1 MSFAICHRRQVI
13 CHAYHVRARNCA
25 CSVEASSLARTL
37 QMNAKRRNT
46 TRNVSEDIVCP
57 RFDHCSAPICPLDN
71 EWRGRHHLKGE
82 PVCYFMRMHAK
93 NALDGL
99 KGGSVSEG
107 LIDRVVTVFQDI
119 CDRYAPLKVSL
130 QRAAQSQPR
139 GFEQGGGR

>member
-1 MSFAICHRRQVI
+1 MI

-25 CSVEASSLARTL
+25 CSVEASFLARTL
-37 QMNAKRRNT
+37 QMTAKRRNT
-46 TRNVSEDIVCP
+46 TEEVGEDLLCP
-57 RFDHCSAPICPLDN
+57 RFDRCSAPICPLDN
-71 EWRGRHHLKGE
+71 EWRERHHLKGE
-82 PVCYFMRMHAK
+82 PVCYFMRLHAK

-99 KGGSVSEG
+99 KGGSVPEE
-107 LIDRVVTVFQDI
+107 LIDRVVTVFQEI